1 MQEKTGK
8 MNREIEE
15 RRHIEN
21 KKMTNVNSTTT
32 NIECIWSKQS
42 NQKAE
47 IARLAPK
54 PPKIQLYTV

>member
-32 NIECIWSKQS
+32 NIECI
-42 NQKAE
+42 
-47 IARLAPK
+47 
-54 PPKIQLYTV
+54 